1 MELPGREQAPVEP
14 VPVSQKCRRGG
25 RGGVPI
31 LSSSDCLCLAVSPSR
46 VSPFAPF
53 LRSPHTASP
62 DRVLPP
68 VPVTLG
74 GALVALRT
82 ERAWSQ
88 QHLADAARVS
98 LRTVQRAE
106 RGQAVAGET
115 LLALA
120 AALDVDVQALV
131 AARRAAV
138 LAGTAPPLDSAGPFR
153 RWPLD
158 PERLAWVGLVLA
170 FPLLWFA
177 VGAAVYTVTG
187 WDGALPAFVEADGR
201 EFRLASE
208 AVGVSVL
215 GAALAGLLV
224 NLAALAVRRDSGL
237 NARLIGAAIA
247 GLVLVHLVSFVA

>member
-1 MELPGREQAPVEP
+1 MKVPDREQAPVEQAQ
-14 VPVSQKCRRGG
+14 VSQECRRGDL
-25 RGGVPI
+25 RGAPI
-31 LSSSDCLCLAVSPSR
+31 LSSSDCPCIAVSDTRVSPS
-46 VSPFAPF
+46 VPS
-53 LRSPHTASP
+53 LRSRRPPSP
-62 DRVLPP
+62 GRVLPP
-68 VPVTLG
+68 VPVSLG

-88 QHLADAARVS
+88 QHLADAAGVS

-120 AALDVDVQALV
+120 AALDIDVQALV

-138 LAGTAPPLDSAGPFR
+138 LAGTAPPLGSAGPFR

-158 PERLAWVGLVLA
+158 PERLAWVGLALA
-170 FPLLWFA
+170 VPLLWFA
-177 VGAAVYTVTG
+177 AGAAVYMVTG

-208 AVGVSVL
+208 AVGVTVL
-215 GAALAGLLV
+215 GAAAVGLLV

-247 GLVLVHLVSFVA
+247 GLVLVHLVALVA